1 MRVQVKDLQR
11 ELKKRGLDTSGLK
24 AGLLQ
29 RLKEHLQ
36 QEEKETAHEEN
47 IKASSD
53 KKEETDHKSEKKGE
67 ENKEKKSD
75 KKGKSDPEKDAGS
88 NDGENEDKP
97 KALKRG
103 ADALEKDDNKD
114 LPDIKKPKLAKE
126 AKNGSPQP
134 EDEDG
139 DKPMPAVDAE
149 KAVDGDSRVT
159 REKELRTTLRIDNFV
174 RPFTLNAVKTLVQ
187 ELGNF
192 VEDGFWMDAIK
203 THCFVT
209 YPTSEINTTI
219 EVETKAEPEI
229 FSKKTRTPLSK
240 WSPKWSPKYF
250 PKQSHPDRDGDDAVA
265 NNGAAVKEPVQ
276 IEDIAVNGDMC
287 DPTDQ
292 EVLDAEDYMRKI
304 MNQLDHTAMEV
315 SQYGEANLLSRLK
328 NKDSNGTQAAQRQKV
343 TIDEFFLKTE
353 TKPVLYY
360 LPLTDEQVKEMKQR
374 QSQQPEGQPRKR
386 RHRGGRKR
394 NRRARF
400 RR

>member
-1 MRVQVKDLQR
+1 MTLDANALSHLKVKDLQR

-36 QEEKETAHEEN
+36 QEEKETAQEEN

-53 KKEETDHKSEKKGE
+53 RKEETDHKNEKKGE

-103 ADALEKDDNKD
+103 ADALEMDDNKD
-114 LPDIKKPKLAKE
+114 LPGIKKPKLAKE

-159 REKELRTTLRIDNFV
+159 EKELRTTLRIDNFV

-209 YPTSEINTTI
+209 YPTSEI
-219 EVETKAEPEI
+219 AEKTSAALNGKVWPPENGR
-229 FSKKTRTPLSK
+229 SLS
-240 WSPKWSPKYF
+240 
-250 PKQSHPDRDGDDAVA
+250 
-265 NNGAAVKEPVQ
+265 VKL
-276 IEDIAVNGDMC
+276 A
-287 DPTDQ
+287 
-292 EVLDAEDYMRKI
+292 
-304 MNQLDHTAMEV
+304 DHTAMEV